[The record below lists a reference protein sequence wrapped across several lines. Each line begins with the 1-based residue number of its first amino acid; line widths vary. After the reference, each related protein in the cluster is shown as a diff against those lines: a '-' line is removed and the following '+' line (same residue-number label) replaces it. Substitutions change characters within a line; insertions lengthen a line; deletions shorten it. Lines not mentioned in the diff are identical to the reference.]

1 MEDKNLT
8 PEEIQSNWNKYRAL
22 LEKNLGDRSAA
33 ASAMLD
39 ALEDRLAMCPASGRK
54 DFHNAFPGG
63 LVEHSL
69 RVLRNAM
76 TLSRSFGWQLPKD
89 SLIIGALF
97 HDLGKVGNQDQ
108 DYYVPQDS
116 DWHRDKL
123 GEVYKHNKDI
133 RYMTVPQRGL
143 WLCQHFGLRL
153 THDEYASIL
162 LNDGWVLQ
170 ENKPY
175 CLKEP
180 LLAHV
185 IMTADYIAT
194 CQEKGLMPDSSG

>member
-1 MEDKNLT
+1 MQDVT
-8 PEEIQSNWNKYRAL
+8 FSPEEIESNWKRYRSL
-22 LEKNLGDRSAA
+22 LEKNTGDRSEAIRG
-33 ASAMLD
+33 MLD
-39 ALEDRLAMCPASGRK
+39 ALEERLAICPASGRK
-54 DFHNAFPGG
+54 DYHRATPGG

-76 TLSRSFGWQLPKD
+76 TLSKAFGWDIPKD
-89 SLIIGALF
+89 SLVIAACF
-97 HDLGKVGNQDQ
+97 HDLGKLGDDRD
-108 DYYVPQDS
+108 DYYIPQDS

-123 GEVYKHNKDI
+123 GEIYKHNKEI
-133 RYMTVPQRGL
+133 RYMTVPQRGV
-143 WLCQHFGLRL
+143 WLCQHFGVRL
-153 THDEYASIL
+153 SHDEYMAIL

-194 CQEKGLMPDSSG
+194 AQEKNMFPENAG

>member
-1 MEDKNLT
+1 MQDVEFT
-8 PEEIQSNWNKYRAL
+8 PEEIESNWKRYRSL
-22 LEKNLGDRSAA
+22 LEKNTGDRAESIKLF
-33 ASAMLD
+33 LD
-39 ALEDRLAMCPASGRK
+39 AVEERLAICPASSRRE
-54 DFHNAFPGG
+54 FHRATPGG

-76 TLSRSFGWQLPKD
+76 KLCKAFEWDLPKD
-89 SLIIGALF
+89 SLVIAACF
-97 HDLGKVGNQDQ
+97 HDLGKLGDDKD

-123 GEVYKHNKDI
+123 GEIYKHNKEI
-133 RYMTVPQRGL
+133 RYMTVPQRGV
-143 WLCQHFGLRL
+143 WLCQHFGIKL
-153 THDEYASIL
+153 THDEYLAIL

-175 CLKEP
+175 SLKEP

-194 CQEKGLMPDSSG
+194 AQEKNMFPENGG

>member
-1 MEDKNLT
+1 MSIT
-8 PEEIQSNWNKYRAL
+8 PEQIQENWNKFCGIFEKT
-22 LEKNLGDRSAA
+22 LEGDRLEAA
-33 ASAMLD
+33 RRMLSD
-39 ALEDRLAMCPASGRK
+39 LETRLVVCPASGK
-54 DFHNAFPGG
+54 KSFHNAWPGG

-69 RVLRNAM
+69 RVLSNAL
-76 TLSRSFGWQLPKD
+76 TLCKAFGWNLPKD
-89 SLIIGALF
+89 SLVIGSLL
-97 HDLGKVGNQDQ
+97 HDLGKLGDHKD

-123 GEVYKHNKDI
+123 GEMYKHNPEI
-133 RYMTVPQRGL
+133 LYMTVPQRGV
-143 WLCQHFGLRL
+143 WLCQHYGLKL
-153 THDEYASIL
+153 SQDEYLSIL

-185 IMTADYIAT
+185 VMTADYIAT
-194 CQEKGLMPDSSG
+194 MQEKQSERSE

>member
-1 MEDKNLT
+1 MQDVT
-8 PEEIQSNWNKYRAL
+8 FSPEEIEANWKRYRSL
-22 LEKNLGDRSAA
+22 LEKNTGDRSDAVK
-33 ASAMLD
+33 SMLD
-39 ALEDRLAMCPASGRK
+39 AVEDRLAVCPASGRK
-54 DFHNAFPGG
+54 DYHRATPGG

-76 TLSRSFGWQLPKD
+76 TLCKAFGWELPKE
-89 SLIIGALF
+89 SLVIACCF
-97 HDLGKVGNQDQ
+97 HDLGKLGNEDQ

-123 GEVYKHNKDI
+123 GEVYKHNKEI
-133 RYMTVPQRGL
+133 RYMTVPQRGV
-143 WLCQHFGLRL
+143 WLCQHFGVRL
-153 THDEYASIL
+153 THDEYMAIL
-162 LNDGWVLQ
+162 LNDGWILQ

-185 IMTADYIAT
+185 VMTADYIAT
-194 CQEKGLMPDSSG
+194 CQEKGLFPENSA